1 MNPRKLSF
9 LAIAIAVLGGCSQS
23 PGGGTASGGSPGQGG
38 TTGSGGHTNGTT
50 VGSGGLSGSGGTSAA
65 GGTSASGG
73 TTTTGGVTGAG
84 GKSASG
90 GTSGSGGA
98 FAIGGT
104 LGNGG
109 ATASGG
115 TLGNGGV
122 TVTGGTSGTGGRSGT
137 DGAVDAGSGGAG
149 ATGGGGSTGLGGST
163 GTGGGI
169 TAKGGTTGAGGTTG
183 TGGTTTSG
191 GASGAGGTTGAGGTI
206 GSGGITSTGPLATNC
221 PNAIPAG
228 VSAEWCSCDQWG
240 ELKKGD
246 ITYYNDI
253 WGSGAGPQCIW
264 VAGNQWGVASNHPS
278 GGSVKSYPNISFS
291 PGKAIS
297 AYNTYTSS
305 FQITVPSGN
314 AGNWEYAYDIWVQN
328 SSGTQVEIML
338 WVNYTQGKV
347 FPAGS
352 LGVSN
357 VNTGGS
363 TWNVYYGAYGGHD
376 VVSLLRTA
384 NTSSDTVDIKA
395 ILNWIITNKGN
406 FQSSWTLY
414 QVQFGP
420 EIVADSG
427 VQGFTCNSFSV
438 SSS

>member
-1 MNPRKLSF
+1 MNPRTLSF
-9 LAIAIAVLGGCSQS
+9 LALTTAALGGCGQASN
-23 PGGGTASGGSPGQGG
+23 GEIYSGGSPGQGG
-38 TTGSGGHTNGTT
+38 M
-50 VGSGGLSGSGGTSAA
+50 VGSGGSSRGTTAESGGVQGSGGM
-65 GGTSASGG
+65 SASGGSFATGG
-73 TTTTGGVTGAG
+73 TTTTGGATGAG
-84 GKSASG
+84 GKTANG

-98 FAIGGT
+98 IATGGT
-104 LGNGG
+104 RDSGG
-109 ATASGG
+109 AMASGG
-115 TLGNGGV
+115 TLGDGGEIA
-122 TVTGGTSGTGGRSGT
+122 TGGTSGTAGHSGT
-137 DGAVDAGSGGAG
+137 GGMVDAGSGGAG
-149 ATGGGGSTGLGGST
+149 TPLAGGSTGLGGGT
-163 GTGGGI
+163 GTGGVTG
-169 TAKGGTTGAGGTTG
+169 KGGTTGAGGTTA
-183 TGGTTTSG
+183 TGGTS
-191 GASGAGGTTGAGGTI
+191 ASGTGGTTGAGGTS

-246 ITYYNDI
+246 VTYYNDI

-278 GGSVKSYPNISFS
+278 GGSVKSYPNISYS
-291 PGKAIS
+291 PGKAVS

-305 FQITVPSGN
+305 FQITVPTGN

-363 TWNVYYGAYGGHD
+363 
-376 VVSLLRTA
+376 
-384 NTSSDTVDIKA
+384 
-395 ILNWIITNKGN
+395 
-406 FQSSWTLY
+406 
-414 QVQFGP
+414 
-420 EIVADSG
+420 
-427 VQGFTCNSFSV
+427 
-438 SSS
+438 